1 MSIIHHIGLTGG
13 IGSGKST
20 VASLL
25 AARGAAVIDADAIS
39 RSLTAPGG
47 RALEAIA
54 LCFGADMIA
63 PDGAMDRVAMR
74 TRVFTDPQAKLQ
86 LEGIIHPLV
95 GQVTQEQT
103 QQAMDSGKT
112 CLVFDVP
119 LLVESGARWRQWVQ
133 HVLVVDCEVAT
144 QIERVMQ
151 RNALSEAEVQR
162 IIDQQASRKQRLACA
177 DSVIYNQGIHLEG
190 LKREVDFW
198 ALRFGL

>member
-54 LCFGADMIA
+54 LCFGADMIT

-103 QQAMDSGKT
+103 QQAIGSGKT

-119 LLVESGARWRQWVQ
+119 LLVESGARWRQKVQ

-177 DSVIYNQGIHLEG
+177 DSVIYNQGINLEG

>member
-1 MSIIHHIGLTGG
+1 MSVIHHIGLTGG

-20 VASLL
+20 VAGLL
-25 AARGAAVIDADAIS
+25 AERGAAVIDADAIS

-54 LCFGADMIA
+54 RCFGADMIT

-74 TRVFTDPQAKLQ
+74 TRVFSDPQAKKQ

-103 QQAMDSGKT
+103 QQALDSGKT

-119 LLVESGARWRQWVQ
+119 LLVESGDRWRQKVQ

-144 QIERVMQ
+144 QIDRVRQ
-151 RNALSEAEVQR
+151 RSGLSEAEVQR
-162 IIDQQASRKQRLACA
+162 IIEQQASRIQRLACA
-177 DSVIYNQGIHLEG
+177 DSVIYNQGIDLDG
-190 LKREVDFW
+190 LKLQVGFW

>member
-1 MSIIHHIGLTGG
+1 MAPWTG
-13 IGSGKST
+13 
-20 VASLL
+20 
-25 AARGAAVIDADAIS
+25 S
-39 RSLTAPGG
+39 RCA
-47 RALEAIA
+47 
-54 LCFGADMIA
+54 
-63 PDGAMDRVAMR
+63 
-74 TRVFTDPQAKLQ
+74 RVFSDPQAKLQ

-103 QQAMDSGKT
+103 QQAIDSGTT

-119 LLVESGARWRQWVQ
+119 LLVESGARWRQRVQ

-177 DSVIYNQGIHLEG
+177 DSVIYNQGINLEG